1 MKSETKIELKNEDGV
16 YTTNDGTKL
25 SSVEIAGTL
34 KEAID
39 LYNNQIKSTKDVR
52 KIKKLNER
60 LRSIRLWIAQRPDVK
75 HFIQ

>member
-1 MKSETKIELKNEDGV
+1 MEIVLTKTGIAA
-16 YTTNDGTKL
+16 KL
-25 SSVEIAGTL
+25 SSVDMAGTL

-60 LRSIRLWIAQRPDVK
+60 LRSIRLWIAQHPDVK